1 MDSLAAILY
10 FLIFFLLVVGTVS
23 RICRTEK
30 PVEPDVPEKAYHPP
44 AAHDPQTET
53 GPPNEILLRR
63 QVLAGLKAMG
73 LRFFVTQSGYA
84 VLIILS
90 DSGPFQP
97 GRDVVLRLY
106 PEDQV
111 ISFSACMIDEL
122 KDEDLQAMAEL
133 CHRLNRDLL
142 VGRFEL
148 DYAEGKVYAVIHYH
162 LFNAKFE
169 QHLQNYFLSRLLQY
183 KIDYQPAFHRVKND
197 KELPFLAALVK

>member
-1 MDSLAAILY
+1 M
-10 FLIFFLLVVGTVS
+10 IFFLLVVGTVS

-30 PVEPDVPEKAYHPP
+30 PIEPDIPEKAYQPP
-44 AAHDPQTET
+44 ATHDPQTET

-63 QVLAGLKAMG
+63 QVLAGLKALG

-90 DSGPFQP
+90 DNGPFQP
-97 GRDVVLRLY
+97 GRDVVMRLY
-106 PEDQV
+106 PEEQL
-111 ISFSACMIDEL
+111 IRFSACMIDEL

-133 CHRLNRDLL
+133 CHRLNSDLL

-148 DYAEGKVYAVIHYH
+148 DYAEGKVYAVMHYH
-162 LFNAKFE
+162 LMDAAFE
-169 QHLQNYFLSRLLQY
+169 QHRQNYFLSRLLQY

-197 KELPFLAALVK
+197 KELPFLAALGK